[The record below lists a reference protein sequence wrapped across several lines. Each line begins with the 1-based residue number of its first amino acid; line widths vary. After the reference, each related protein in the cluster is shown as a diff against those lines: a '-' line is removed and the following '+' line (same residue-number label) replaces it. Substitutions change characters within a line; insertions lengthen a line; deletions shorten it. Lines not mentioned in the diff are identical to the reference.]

1 MIKGLDRIHIPTSLK
16 RHKSFFFFL
25 SIVKE
30 GKKNKLN
37 PSTREEVRL
46 FYVYGILS
54 YIKNPISSDISSI
67 WRYENNIFFSS
78 RYHKVIQHSPQDTFL
93 KSGGNLFTKEC
104 WIKQQ
109 IAYWTAYTLG
119 QYIVWFCDLTQ
130 AGVIREE
137 GA

>member
-67 WRYENNIFFSS
+67 
-78 RYHKVIQHSPQDTFL
+78 
-93 KSGGNLFTKEC
+93 
-104 WIKQQ
+104 
-109 IAYWTAYTLG
+109 
-119 QYIVWFCDLTQ
+119 
-130 AGVIREE
+130 
-137 GA
+137 